1 MDLDKFQRH
10 NLSKNKKNLV
20 ICILTVSSFFCV
32 KDKMYEDNMNKP
44 NSIEL
49 STRNNGLSDLDLK
62 KMYSTVKTDM
72 KSYLKSFFKN
82 GSILF

>member
-1 MDLDKFQRH
+1 
-10 NLSKNKKNLV
+10 
-20 ICILTVSSFFCV
+20 
-32 KDKMYEDNMNKP
+32 MYEDNMNKP

-49 STRNNGLSDLDLK
+49 STRNNGLSDFDFK

-72 KSYLKSFFKN
+72 KSHLKSFFKN